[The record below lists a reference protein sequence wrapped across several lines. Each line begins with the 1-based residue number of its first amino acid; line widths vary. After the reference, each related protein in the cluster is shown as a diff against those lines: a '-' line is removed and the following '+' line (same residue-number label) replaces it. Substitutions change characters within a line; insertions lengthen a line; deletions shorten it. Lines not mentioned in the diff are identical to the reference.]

1 MHFCYECKS
10 KELNLGCP
18 HCRDRKAIE
27 ISKENESLKKENKF
41 LKNELELINEQQG

>member
-18 HCRDRKAIE
+18 QCRDRKAIE
-27 ISKENESLKKENKF
+27 ISKYAKKLEDEIQF
-41 LKNELELINEQQG
+41 LKNEMELMNEQN

>member
-27 ISKENESLKKENKF
+27 ISKYTKKLEDEMQF
-41 LKNELELINEQQG
+41 LKNEMELMNEQN